1 MVYVHIEPYHILIS
15 TIRQTVISR
24 IVRQTIW
31 TQFISG
37 YYGGD
42 LMDSFQGSRIWWREG
57 CRVGVWKVR
66 RVRAG
71 LLVRPAENDS
81 ICTTL
86 TGTEATDG
94 RPGKKENH
102 EDIG

>member
-1 MVYVHIEPYHILIS
+1 MVYMHIEPYHILIS

-42 LMDSFQGSRIWWREG
+42 LMDSFQ
-57 CRVGVWKVR
+57 
-66 RVRAG
+66 
-71 LLVRPAENDS
+71 DS
-81 ICTTL
+81 QV
-86 TGTEATDG
+86 
-94 RPGKKENH
+94 
-102 EDIG
+102 